1 MAKVSLMKHGPTHP
15 QIAHRAFEIYISR
28 GGNHGRDVGD
38 WFEAE
43 RQLVAEFA
51 QIKPTVKRTLS
62 TRRGTGH
69 KKR

>member
-1 MAKVSLMKHGPTHP
+1 MAKVSLTKQGPTHP

-28 GGNHGRDVGD
+28 GGDHGQDMGD

-43 RQLVAEFA
+43 RQLVAEL
-51 QIKPTVKRTLS
+51 QRNSVVNQM
-62 TRRGTGH
+62 TRRAPGN